1 MATLRASYDSVLCA
15 DTLEIRNNRIAVG
28 CYELEKQDESSGAG
42 GMASERRKGC
52 VWILDKEDLKPRTI
66 WKHESSGVL
75 DLRWSGKTE
84 DLLILA
90 CADGSVRVLRH
101 SELALEEKHTL
112 HLENSLT
119 LSVDVNEEAADVV
132 LSFSTG
138 SVRALDLNTL
148 KPKWKAEDAHSYEAW
163 VVALDPRHAPIAFSG
178 GDDGCL
184 KVWDL
189 RCSADLGPVAVNS
202 KAHQAS
208 GVISIQ
214 PDPLHNEG
222 ILTGGYDDHIR
233 FFDMRSLKRSTE
245 PPIQLEGSPW
255 RIKYHP
261 EDPRYILLP
270 AMYAGAYLLRRDDAR
285 NGGNQICHYRGHQSI
300 AYGACWMDSTVDPL
314 SVATC
319 SFYDHAVHVWS
330 TENRASLDKASP

>member
-1 MATLRASYDSVLCA
+1 MAMLRASYDSVLCA
-15 DTLEIRNNRIAVG
+15 DTLEIRNSRIAVG
-28 CYELEKQDESSGAG
+28 CYELEKQDGSSGTG
-42 GMASERRKGC
+42 GIGPERRKGC
-52 VWILDKEDLKPRTI
+52 VWILDKQDLKPLSV
-66 WKHESSGVL
+66 WNHESSGVL
-75 DLRWSGKTE
+75 DLRWSGKAE
-84 DLLILA
+84 DMLILA

-101 SELALEEKHTL
+101 SESTLEVKHTL
-112 HLENSLT
+112 HLESSLT

-138 SVRALDLNTL
+138 SVRALDLNML
-148 KPKWKAEDAHSYEAW
+148 KPKWQAEDAHGYEAW
-163 VVALDPRHAPIAFSG
+163 VVTCDSRHASIAFSG
-178 GDDGCL
+178 GDDGSL
-184 KVWDL
+184 KLWDM

-202 KAHQAS
+202 RAHQAS

-214 PDPLHNEG
+214 PDPLHDNG

-233 FFDMRSLKRSTE
+233 FFDMRSLKRSAE
-245 PPIQLEGSPW
+245 PPVQLEGGPW
-255 RIKYHP
+255 RIKIHP
-261 EDPRYILLP
+261 DDPRYILVP

-285 NGGNQICHYRGHQSI
+285 NGANQICHYGGHQSI

-330 TENRASLDKASP
+330 AKNRASLDEGSP